1 MKNNELLK
9 NKDKNNLLMI
19 ATEYNNE
26 TKIFNT
32 DVFNKNKKVKYKEG
46 YYKPIGYLPKDDNN
60 FCVLTNIITDTLRTE
75 KIDYEDFYDECK
87 KKGCKTTD
95 LFLCI
100 EHKNKEMTG
109 KIIIPASNRFFE
121 VDSNKLNFEFR

>member
-9 NKDKNNLLMI
+9 NKDNNNLLMI

-46 YYKPIGYLPKDDNN
+46 YYKPIGYLQKDKNK
-60 FCVLTNIITDTLRTE
+60 FCIITNIIVDTLRE
-75 KIDYEDFYDECK
+75 QKICYKDFYDECK
-87 KKGCKTTD
+87 KQGCKKTD

-100 EHKNKEMTG
+100 EHKNKEMIG
-109 KIIIPASNRFFE
+109 KIVIPTNNIFL
-121 VDSNKLNFEFR
+121 K